1 MKVKVKF
8 FALIREK
15 IDAREI
21 NIEIKDG
28 STLGVLWEELKNSYL
43 VLKNI
48 NSSLL
53 FSVNHEYAS
62 LDSLLKEGDE
72 IALIPPVSGGGGY
85 INV

>member
-1 MKVKVKF
+1 MKIKVKF
-8 FALIREK
+8 FALISEK
-15 IDAREI
+15 IGAREI

-28 STLGVLWEELKNSYL
+28 MTLEILWEELKNSYP

-53 FSVNHEYAS
+53 FSINHEYAS

-72 IALIPPVSGGGGY
+72 IALIPPVSGGQE
-85 INV
+85 I